1 MESPRI
7 LAVDDTPRDL
17 DLLAQILE
25 QQGYQLTLARDGAG
39 AVEMA
44 TRDRP
49 DLVLLDILMPGMDG
63 IEVCRQLK
71 ADPATLEIPVIFLS
85 AQSKPEDI
93 LSGFEVGAV
102 DYVTKP
108 FQIPELLARVHVHV
122 KLRRA
127 QQEIRTLRGF
137 LPTCAHCKKIR
148 DEQGLWHDLESY
160 ITEHSEAQFSHGLC
174 PDCIPMYF
182 PDYHKGAPAQNQV
195 AVE

>member
-1 MESPRI
+1 MECPRI

-25 QQGYQLTLARDGAG
+25 QQGYQLTLARDGVEAL
-39 AVEMA
+39 EMA
-44 TRDRP
+44 ARERP
-49 DLVLLDILMPGMDG
+49 GLVLLDILMPGIDG

-71 ADPATLEIPVIFLS
+71 AEPTTLDIPVIFLTS
-85 AQSKPEDI
+85 QSKPEDVLI
-93 LSGFEVGAV
+93 GFEAGAV

-122 KLRRA
+122 KLRQA

-148 DEQGLWHDLESY
+148 DEQGIWHDIESY
-160 ITEHSEAQFSHGLC
+160 ITQHTDAQFSHGLC
-174 PDCIPMYF
+174 PDCIPTYF
-182 PDYHKGAPAQNQV
+182 PGYLKETHPCA
-195 AVE
+195 